1 MSHFIEQLHDINY
14 ISITVRSLLALL
26 LGGLIGLERGRSRH
40 PAGFR
45 THILVCIGAATVMMT
60 NQYMYEV
67 LELSTDTAR
76 LGAQVIT
83 GIGFLGAGTII
94 VSSRHRVTGLTTAA
108 GLWATACLGLAIG
121 IGFYYAAI
129 LVGCIMFITIM
140 PLAKIENKVYM
151 NSRSLDLYIEISD
164 LNSIQNVISSMK
176 NYGIIIHDNHIS
188 SSKPVNPSGVVLHAH
203 ITTPKNIT
211 GHQAL
216 EFISNLNGVYL
227 VEEI

>member
-60 NQYMYEV
+60 NQYLYEV

-83 GIGFLGAGTII
+83 GIGF
-94 VSSRHRVTGLTTAA
+94 
-108 GLWATACLGLAIG
+108 
-121 IGFYYAAI
+121 
-129 LVGCIMFITIM
+129 
-140 PLAKIENKVYM
+140 
-151 NSRSLDLYIEISD
+151 
-164 LNSIQNVISSMK
+164 
-176 NYGIIIHDNHIS
+176 
-188 SSKPVNPSGVVLHAH
+188 
-203 ITTPKNIT
+203 
-211 GHQAL
+211 
-216 EFISNLNGVYL
+216 
-227 VEEI
+227 